1 MGHPRLREVFA
12 LIDSAVAEAV
22 LPVVVFD
29 LDSTLFSTEPRN
41 YRIISEFAAEHGAE
55 YPGLQ
60 EMADSMQ
67 LADMG
72 WGVLDP
78 FAARGFD
85 PPGFKKAISRYW
97 GKRFFTNDYVIS
109 DQPTPG
115 AVGFAQECHRRGALL
130 YYLTG
135 RHVGDMGA
143 GTIQALTEHDFPF
156 WRGRCSLQLKPS
168 FEMADKPF
176 KEAALADIRSNQGRV
191 VATFEN
197 EPGNANLFM
206 DAFPGALH
214 FLLETTHSTRAEV
227 PYPELLRSKDFLL
240 S

>member
-1 MGHPRLREVFA
+1 MGHSRLREVFA
-12 LIDSAVAEAV
+12 HIDSAVSEAV

-60 EMADSMQ
+60 EMVDGLQ
-67 LADMG
+67 LGDMG
-72 WGVLDP
+72 WGVSEP
-78 FAARGFD
+78 FVERGFE
-85 PPGFKKAISRYW
+85 PPGFKTAISRYW
-97 GKRFFTNDYVIS
+97 GRRFFTNEYVVS

-115 AVGFAQECHRRGALL
+115 AVEFAQECHRRGAML

-135 RHVGDMGA
+135 RHVSDMGA
-143 GTIQALTEHDFPF
+143 GTVQALTDHGFPF

-168 FEMADKPF
+168 FEMQDKSF
-176 KEAALADIRSNQGRV
+176 KDGALGDIRSNQGRV

-214 FLLETTHSTRAEV
+214 FLLETIHSTKAEA